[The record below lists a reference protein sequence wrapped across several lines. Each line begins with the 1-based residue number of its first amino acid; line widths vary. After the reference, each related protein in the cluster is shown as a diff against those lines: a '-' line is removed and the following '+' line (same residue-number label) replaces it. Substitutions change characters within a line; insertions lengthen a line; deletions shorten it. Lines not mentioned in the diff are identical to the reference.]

1 MHWCDQVVIGA
12 RVVDD
17 QLQLAGLSRLG
28 LVSLEL
34 LEGSQ
39 HVGSGYRLRSSRV
52 LHPSLDELL
61 NELLSG
67 VHSGVLAAQSGL
79 ATQYEAVMQAS
90 KY

>member
-1 MHWCDQVVIGA
+1 MHWCDQVVISA

-17 QLQLAGLSRLG
+17 QVQLAGLSRLG

-39 HVGSGYRLRSSRV
+39 NVGSGYRLRLASV

-61 NELLSG
+61 NELLSE
-67 VHSGVLAAQSGL
+67 VHSGFLAVQSDW
-79 ATQYEAVMQAS
+79 ATQDEAVMQAS